1 MAQVGEIRKRIRQ
14 TTGKGLAYEL
24 LVQTVQQ
31 AILDEKGLNHIQVL
45 HDVEILGLSGQWH
58 QVDVYWEYDYN
69 GLKNQ
74 VALECKNYAT
84 APIEVGLIREM
95 VGLKTDVP
103 NLQPIVVTKIGYQ
116 SGASTLAQYHNIG
129 LRLVREAT
137 DTDYK
142 GLARKIVLEVRTRD
156 REVLQMQPNTDED
169 WIKNNLTEVEI
180 QAIEKGFFGSTD
192 SIFVHDLN
200 QNSRFSFLDL
210 ENQACASIPIFE
222 EEDEKIYEHIFR
234 WENAFLESDNMPA
247 LKIVELD
254 IKFRFHVE
262 VKQITIGGT
271 DIAHTLVRDVLENRS
286 MFLDEKGIITGDKE
300 NFLEWQF

>member
-1 MAQVGEIRKRIRQ
+1 MAQVGEIRKRMRQ

-58 QVDVYWEYDYN
+58 QVDVYWEYEYN
-69 GLKNQ
+69 GSKNQ
-74 VALECKNYAT
+74 IVLECKNYAT
-84 APIEVGLIREM
+84 APLEVGLIREM

-116 SGASTLAQYHNIG
+116 SGAFKFAKFHKIG
-129 LRLVREAT
+129 LRLVRET
-137 DTDYK
+137 INTDYE
-142 GLARKIVLEVRTRD
+142 GRARKIVLEVQTRD
-156 REVLQMQPNTDED
+156 REVLQMQPKSDED
-169 WIKNNLTEVEI
+169 WVKNNLTEVEI
-180 QAIEKGFFGSTD
+180 QAIEKGFLGSTD

-200 QNSRFSFLDL
+200 RNTRFSFLDL
-210 ENQACASIPIFE
+210 ENQACATIPIFK
-222 EEDEKIYEHIFR
+222 EEDGKIYEHIFL
-234 WENAFLESDNMPA
+234 WENASLEIDNFSP
-247 LKIVELD
+247 LKIVELH

-262 VKQITIGGT
+262 VRQITIGGT
-271 DIAHTLVRDVLENRS
+271 DIAHTLVRDVLENKS

-300 NFLEWQF
+300 SFLEWQF